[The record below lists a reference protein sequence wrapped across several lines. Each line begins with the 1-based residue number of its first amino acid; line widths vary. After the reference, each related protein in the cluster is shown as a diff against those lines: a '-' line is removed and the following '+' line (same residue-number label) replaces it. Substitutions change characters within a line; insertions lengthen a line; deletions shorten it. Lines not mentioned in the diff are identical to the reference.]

1 MSVDVQFLPSVSY
14 LRISNKRR
22 SFSEVYLEIDSLQK
36 PCTSLMK
43 SDPYTDQSARGFWP
57 STPTIPRTLPQTLN
71 WTIWQNTVSEYF
83 PTICHNSTKH
93 LIVRERWTSYQTNS
107 FKRNVVTTINATTI
121 LNTRPTSL
129 FSSHAHHSYRDQPLS
144 DPAVRETVP
153 PINSV
158 SPSTIAASISA
169 LKNRKSVELDKIL

>member
-1 MSVDVQFLPSVSY
+1 MQFLPSVSY

-43 SDPYTDQSARGFWP
+43 SDPYADQSARGFWP
-57 STPTIPRTLPQTLN
+57 STPTISRTLPQTLN

-93 LIVRERWTSYQTNS
+93 LIVRETWTSYQT
-107 FKRNVVTTINATTI
+107 TITATTI
-121 LNTRPTSL
+121 LNTRPTGL
-129 FSSHAHHSYRDQPLS
+129 FSSHAHHSYRDQPLF
-144 DPAVRETVP
+144 DLAIRETVP